1 MAKSRK
7 NILSVIPLGGVSE
20 IGKNMLVLECN
31 NDIIVID
38 AGLKFP
44 TEELPGVDLV
54 IPNIAYL
61 KNNREKV
68 RGIILTHGHE
78 DHVGALPFVLDE
90 IKVPVYGTQLTIGIA
105 GTKLMDRKKLDKS
118 DYSLNV
124 ISPEDTLQ
132 LGCFKINF
140 FRVNHSIPDGVGL
153 AIETPAGL
161 VVHSGDFK
169 IDQTPVDGRVMEL
182 NKVAHNGDRGV
193 LLFICDTTNV
203 ERPGYT
209 QSETLVGETLK
220 NIFEQ
225 SERRIIVTTFA
236 SNVHR
241 LQQIIDAAVA
251 YGRKVAL
258 AGRSML
264 NIAGVALELGYL
276 QAPPDVILEVD
287 EANKLPPEK
296 VVIITT
302 GSQGEPAAALTRM
315 SQGSHRQVNI
325 MAGDT
330 VIISASPIPGN
341 ERLIARTIDNLFR
354 LGARVVYKVDGT
366 VHVSGHASVEEIKIM
381 INLLR
386 PKYVLPFHGEY
397 RHKVHF
403 ANLAASMGIPEDHV
417 IMAEIGER
425 WEFQK
430 QEASLGGKVAAGEL
444 MVDGLGIGDVGSVV
458 LQDRQNLSENG
469 VVVVALGFD
478 STTGAL
484 ISGPEIYSR
493 GFIYIKENM
502 EIVHEA
508 KRVISKMLARMEK
521 RQLDDRSYLKKC
533 ITKSLS
539 AFIYKKIGR
548 DPMILPIII
557 EYGKN

>member
-20 IGKNMLVLECN
+20 IGKNMLALECN
-31 NDIIVID
+31 NDIVVID

-44 TEELPGVDLV
+44 DEELPGVDLV

-132 LGCFKINF
+132 LGCFKISF

-182 NKVAHNGDRGV
+182 NKVARYGDRGV

-225 SERRIIVTTFA
+225 SARRIIVTTFA

-325 MAGDT
+325 MSGDT

-403 ANLAASMGIPEDHV
+403 ANLAASMGISEDHV

-425 WEFQK
+425 WDFQR
-430 QEASLGGKVAAGEL
+430 QEVSLGGKVAAGEL

-478 STTGAL
+478 SITGAL

-508 KRVISKMLARMEK
+508 KRVISKMLAKLEK
-521 RQLDDRSYLKKC
+521 SQLDDRPYLKKC

-539 AFIYKKIGR
+539 GFIYKKIGR

-557 EYGKN
+557 EHGKI